1 MCPYT
6 ASPDIFV
13 VAAGGLRT
21 NAVDAPKLKDRAT
34 DI

>member
-6 ASPDIFV
+6 APPDIFV
-13 VAAGGLRT
+13 VAAGGLRM
-21 NAVDAPKLKDRAT
+21 NAVDAPELKDTAT